1 MEKTGRFR
9 WLNQYGYEMDAF
21 DKYRSAMLNSN
32 RGALR
37 VLGGGAAVLSVCL
50 LSYKLAVHDGTSG
63 AYFCGA
69 LLVAGILTLWQCCRR
84 EGGRLGLLLSGYFL
98 YLAFYALGIYGSVIH
113 NNGAFWVGVQ
123 MGLCG
128 FMLDYAW
135 RVVGLQL
142 ISYFSL
148 ILAWDVTG
156 KGLDGQRML
165 FATLFLLCGM
175 VAMWA
180 QGRSRI
186 SMITSREQTRQRAE
200 TDLLTGL
207 TIRAAAQHEIER
219 HLRESKESGVLLLLD
234 LDRFKSVND
243 KLGHQMGDRV
253 LIDVASDLKKMF
265 RSSDVLSRLGGDEF
279 IVYMKGVPERS
290 WAEQR
295 AEQVVRT
302 VRRWVGEGET
312 HVQISAS
319 VGVVTTEMV
328 QRSYS
333 ELYRA
338 ADIAMYFSKADGGN
352 SAVFYSK
359 NLLEQALGRATTR
372 QHEHQ
377 ETENQEDSLR

>member
-1 MEKTGRFR
+1 MKNAVEKSERLR

-21 DKYRSAMLNSN
+21 DKYRTAMHSSN

-37 VLGGGAAVLSVCL
+37 VLGFGAVALSVCL
-50 LSYKLAVHDGTSG
+50 LAYNLAVRAGASG
-63 AYFCGA
+63 FFFCGV
-69 LLVAGILTLWQCCRR
+69 LLAAGVLTLWQCHRR
-84 EGGRLGLLLSGYFL
+84 EGSRLQLLLTGYFL
-98 YLAFYALGIYGSVIH
+98 YIAFYMLGIYGSVNH

-135 RVVGLQL
+135 RVFGLQL
-142 ISYFSL
+142 VSYFSL

-156 KGLDGQRML
+156 KGLDGQRIL

-175 VAMWA
+175 VATWA

-186 SMITSREQTRQRAE
+186 AMITSREQTRQRAE

-207 TIRAAAQHEIER
+207 TIRAAAQQEIER
-219 HLRESKESGVLLLLD
+219 HLKESKESGVLMLLD

-243 KLGHQMGDRV
+243 QLGHQMGDRV
-253 LIDVASDLKKMF
+253 LIEVASDLKKMF
-265 RSSDVLSRLGGDEF
+265 RSSDILSRLGGDEF

-328 QRSYS
+328 ERSYS

-372 QHEHQ
+372 QN
-377 ETENQEDSLR
+377 ENREDSLR

>member
-1 MEKTGRFR
+1 
-9 WLNQYGYEMDAF
+9 
-21 DKYRSAMLNSN
+21 
-32 RGALR
+32 
-37 VLGGGAAVLSVCL
+37 
-50 LSYKLAVHDGTSG
+50 
-63 AYFCGA
+63 
-69 LLVAGILTLWQCCRR
+69 
-84 EGGRLGLLLSGYFL
+84 
-98 YLAFYALGIYGSVIH
+98 
-113 NNGAFWVGVQ
+113 
-123 MGLCG
+123 
-128 FMLDYAW
+128 
-135 RVVGLQL
+135 
-142 ISYFSL
+142 
-148 ILAWDVTG
+148 
-156 KGLDGQRML
+156 
-165 FATLFLLCGM
+165 
-175 VAMWA
+175 
-180 QGRSRI
+180 
-186 SMITSREQTRQRAE
+186 MITSREQTRQRAE

-207 TIRAAAQHEIER
+207 TIRAAAQQEIER
-219 HLRESKESGVLLLLD
+219 HLKESKESGVLMLLD

-243 KLGHQMGDRV
+243 QLGHQMGDRV
-253 LIDVASDLKKMF
+253 LIEVASDLKKMF

-328 QRSYS
+328 ERSYS

-372 QHEHQ
+372 QN
-377 ETENQEDSLR
+377 ENREDSLR